1 MKALICLLVFL
12 GVLTALFL
20 TGTFAE
26 SNDSYSIGDYSTDE
40 QYPQVLEG
48 NNNKT
53 QIIHLNKGVATFQVE
68 MNGVN
73 YRAYITD
80 NNGTFIMNLK
90 NGFTKFDVNYTDAYI
105 LNIRSNNN
113 WKVLYR

>member
-1 MKALICLLVFL
+1 MKALICLVVFL
-12 GVLTALFL
+12 SVLITLFL

-26 SNDSYSIGDYSTDE
+26 TSNGYNISDYSTDE

-68 MNGVN
+68 MGGVN

-80 NNGTFIMNLK
+80 NNGTLIMNLK
-90 NGFTKFDVNYTDAYI
+90 NGFTKFDVSYTDAYI